1 MAIKYNSAFR
11 VSSILRAMASR
22 EHGAVMDQWA
32 AVFGVE
38 ETDAPLKSIAVA
50 RLVGLLREQI
60 DTVESQVM
68 AADYSDSTYSAQIAG
83 ARAVA
88 TAENL
93 TAEWA
98 DFRSRLTADV
108 VHSFL
113 IFADTLPVKETQL
126 SNEELEA
133 FSKLY
138 KQVMV
143 QIEDGY
149 VPRTV
154 KNFLRQQMR
163 IIAHGVREYHVQGIQ
178 GFQRAGIESAIQ
190 AASRP
195 ADVDA
200 NAESEPV
207 VGVGRLLKK
216 MREYATMDMSTE
228 QMLTVGDEIAAT
240 VGDPWPGWAW
250 YERVG

>member
-1 MAIKYNSAFR
+1 
-11 VSSILRAMASR
+11 
-22 EHGAVMDQWA
+22 
-32 AVFGVE
+32 
-38 ETDAPLKSIAVA
+38 
-50 RLVGLLREQI
+50 LLREQI
-60 DTVESQVM
+60 DIVESQIV
-68 AADYSDSTYSAQIAG
+68 AADYSEATYSAQIAG
-83 ARAVA
+83 ARSVA

-93 TAEWA
+93 MADWAE
-98 DFRSRLTADV
+98 FRSRLTADV

-126 SNEELEA
+126 SNEELES

-149 VPRTV
+149 VPRPV

-163 IIAHGVREYHVQGIQ
+163 IIANGVREYHLQGSQ

-190 AASRP
+190 ASSRP
-195 ADVDA
+195 ADVD
-200 NAESEPV
+200 NYPESEPV
-207 VGVGRLLKK
+207 VGVTRLLKK
-216 MREYATMDMSTE
+216 MKQYATMDMSTE
-228 QMLTVGDEIAAT
+228 QMLTVGDELAET

-250 YERVG
+250 YERVGA